1 MEHPIHN
8 LMKISMENIK
18 DMIDVD
24 TIVGDP
30 MPAGNDTTII
40 PISRVRFGFA
50 AGGTEQKSKDKGD
63 NAHTPFGGGSGGTV
77 SINPI
82 AFLVIKSDDISV
94 LSLENQTHLYEKLID
109 LVPKAVE
116 KVKGSVPKKMK
127 NDAEKKLSKDIDLEK
142 AKKEL

>member
-30 MPAGNDTTII
+30 LQAASDTTII

-50 AGGTEQKSKDKGD
+50 AGGTEQKALKGD
-63 NAHTPFGGGSGGTV
+63 NGHTPFGGGSGGTV
-77 SINPI
+77 SIHPI
-82 AFLVIKSDDISV
+82 AFLVIKPDDISL

-109 LVPKAVE
+109 LFPKAIDKMRESVPR
-116 KVKGSVPKKMK
+116 KVKK
-127 NDAEKKLSKDIDLEK
+127 DADKKLRKDINFDK
-142 AKKEL
+142 ANKEL